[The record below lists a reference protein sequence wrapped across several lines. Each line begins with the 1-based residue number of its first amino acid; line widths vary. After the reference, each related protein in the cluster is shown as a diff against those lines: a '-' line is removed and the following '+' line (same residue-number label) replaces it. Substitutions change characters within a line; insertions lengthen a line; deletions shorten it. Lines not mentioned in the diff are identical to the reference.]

1 MGVPQCGALVSPCA
15 TVAMGLTAPV
25 TPNGKTLW
33 LFPGGRAALLLAIYR
48 VCVTLRRMMCV
59 SGDLQGHTPDQA
71 TSMLPSTADQLR

>member
-1 MGVPQCGALVSPCA
+1 MRAGDAYVGPGGNDAVGVPQCGALVSPCA

-48 VCVTLRRMMCV
+48 VCGLR
-59 SGDLQGHTPDQA
+59 
-71 TSMLPSTADQLR
+71 